1 MRERLTSVLDSSG
14 KPTAESRINSL
25 PEIGQDLVSQFT
37 QELNSIKKEQDNIE
51 RINNAGGQGMSSLI
65 NGLGFQGPF
74 AGAPYATNQLSQVN
88 TLANANAY
96 VPLSLNRILL
106 SYSYMTQ
113 GLFRTVTCQPVD
125 DAFRGGFRVVTPEL
139 SEDEITKLNRVMSR
153 NRSQNDM
160 RKIAKT
166 IGGWVNYNACA
177 NLARSDM
184 SALKHL
190 AYWGRLYGGSGLV
203 INTDQDFQKEL
214 DIEAIKE
221 DSPLVFIPA
230 DRWELVLSNLN
241 IFDYKNGVPYNYYGY
256 PLHASR
262 VVKFLWAEAP
272 SYIRLRLQGWGMS
285 EIEQCIRSINSFLKF
300 ENLIFELLD
309 EAKIDVWKM
318 KGFNTALAS
327 SNTTARVQQ
336 AITLSNQMKN
346 FQNAIVMDREDD
358 YDQKNLGAIFTGLAS
373 VWEQLRLNLCAAL
386 KIPKNKLFGESA
398 GGFSSGEDALENYNS
413 TVEALREELEPAILD
428 VVELRCQ
435 QLFGFMPEDVDI
447 EWQPLR
453 VLTGNE
459 AEDVKVKKQQRIMER
474 FTSGLETAQE
484 ASVELKK
491 EGLLSVDTEV
501 LRGERD
507 VDPIVN
513 QGSPEAKKDKNPQ
526 AGAEKD
532 FARKAGSAQGKKK
545 LLASA

>member
-14 KPTAESRINSL
+14 NPTAESRINSL
-25 PEIGQDLVSQFT
+25 PDIGQDIVRQFT
-37 QELNSIKKEQDNIE
+37 DELNSIKKEQDNIE

-65 NGLGFQGPF
+65 NGLTFQGEF
-74 AGAPYATNQLSQVN
+74 AGYPYGTNQLSQVA

-125 DAFRGGFRVVTPEL
+125 DAFRGGFTIKTPEL
-139 SEDEITKLNRVMSR
+139 SEDEVLKLNRVMSR

-435 QLFGFMPEDVDI
+435 QLYVFMPEDVDI

-474 FTSGLETAQE
+474 FQNGLETAQE
-484 ASVELKK
+484 ASIELKK

-513 QGSPEAKKDKNPQ
+513 QESSEAKKDKNPK
-526 AGAEKD
+526 ASAEKD
-532 FARKAGSAQGKKK
+532 FAKKAGSEKAKKK